1 MTKIKLTDLEA
12 RIVKH
17 KAIPNPNSKKVNLS
31 DLIKSGRIRRRKKKP
46 AAKQFVKC
54 ITYDTPEEIQFI
66 ISSLRVKVITNNR
79 KGIAI
84 DLGEEQLFLRLNQIN
99 QLKLIIGL
107 LQSGIDVTID
117 DCVEQSNDENINEI
131 KIELDKLEKDEIERQ
146 ESKKQ
151 TLEKLMWIRY
161 GNKTNNN
168 PEQKQKELEEF
179 RKQIAEVRKAKGLE

>member
-1 MTKIKLTDLEA
+1 MTKIKLTDVEA

-17 KAIPNPNSKKVNLS
+17 KAIPNPNSNKVNLS

-46 AAKQFVKC
+46 AVKQYVKC
-54 ITYDTPEEIQFI
+54 VTYDTAEEIQFI
-66 ISSLRVKVITNNR
+66 MSLLRVRVITNAR
-79 KGIAI
+79 KGIVI
-84 DLGEEQLFLRLNQIN
+84 DLGDEDLFLRLNQIN
-99 QLKLIIGL
+99 QLKLIISL
-107 LQSGIDVTID
+107 LQSGVDVTID
-117 DCVEQSNDENINEI
+117 DCVEQSNDENIKEI